1 MPYHGDR
8 DSLLAILLERLD
20 ALHLELSEVL
30 GEEDSKIKALKL
42 YADILSVTKE
52 IDRVSAQSGEPPIE

>member
-52 IDRVSAQSGEPPIE
+52 IDRVSAQSGEPPI